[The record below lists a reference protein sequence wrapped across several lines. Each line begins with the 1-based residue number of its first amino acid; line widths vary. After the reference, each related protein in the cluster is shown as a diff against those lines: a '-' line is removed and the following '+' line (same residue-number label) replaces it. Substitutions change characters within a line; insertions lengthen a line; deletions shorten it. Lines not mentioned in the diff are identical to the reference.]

1 MELILFWTSGNS
13 ETDLICLILSY
24 LLFMFT
30 LIVFR
35 EFAKSQG
42 PGTGEAISSQ
52 PEFAVA
58 DQKYKSKISEMAI

>member
-13 ETDLICLILSY
+13 ETDFICLILSY

-35 EFAKSQG
+35 ELAKSQG
-42 PGTGEAISSQ
+42 PGTGAAVSSQ

-58 DQKYKSKISEMAI
+58 DQEYRSKNSEVAI